1 MANSIQTIMRTSA
14 MIYAEQQ
21 QSTRSKKT
29 VERVFLESVLV
40 GVDNRPLNVEQILN
54 ALQEDFSLTYQ
65 DYEITPILGN
75 EEYFTC
81 IKSVKDK
88 LNTYYLPHQ
97 RYERIKQKGEQ
108 SIEQVIEYYVSH
120 VQKDTNSDVLKQLL
134 FKYLYSLLNTNIDAF
149 RQLLERN
156 AQKVSP
162 VVDFDTFNDEE
173 IDEINAFLKWEDS
186 TKDEAL
192 FALICYCID
201 YASAINKIDQH
212 DVINALK
219 NKCLYLD
226 NSLLYRALGINGS
239 FRQNRVHNLL
249 QRCVQSGQH
258 LYISSITRKEFFDTI
273 NYHIN
278 ALNQSTPYGH
288 INPHL
293 FVKYSEGHG
302 FYNYYHE
309 WRRNRTTYGFKTL
322 ELYIRSEYD
331 KLLKRYAIAE
341 DFKQPYD
348 DDDEQKT
355 IEAYTDDIQQKK
367 KTKRQN
373 LHENDARNILW
384 IERARGNNDHS
395 IRDTKYYFV
404 TSDRKLQEWDLTH
417 SQNQPITMLPSQWL
431 ALMLKFYARSTDDY
445 RCFVSFLAI
454 PKDNVAISPEELQD
468 TLAGISEI
476 TEDFK
481 QQDDIVSS
489 LLELEDTNNYRNREA
504 AKKFAKEKLEE
515 KYIEQIKETENAHK
529 EEIANLK
536 DETERQLALQKEES
550 EKMMVAIKEE
560 FAKQEKTNRIDK
572 LNDKIEA
579 TKKEI
584 RDLNDKKSLI
594 NSIADEKLGAVKRG
608 LGVAL
613 SIIIIVW
620 IYFIIHFG
628 WDKME
633 KYTYIVGILI
643 AVIPIILSLIIDKSI
658 NPKVLLARYRKSV
671 FNDNCRLYNYSDAML
686 EDSEQ
691 ALRSLETQLKD
702 EQEE

>member
-29 VERVFLESVLV
+29 VERVFIESVLV

-536 DETERQLALQKEES
+536 DETEGQLALQKEES
-550 EKMMVAIKEE
+550 EKMMAAIKEE

-620 IYFIIHFG
+620 FYFIIHFG

-643 AVIPIILSLIIDKSI
+643 AVIPIIISLIIDKSI

>member
-341 DFKQPYD
+341 DFKQPYN

>member
-29 VERVFLESVLV
+29 VERVFIESVLV

-120 VQKDTNSDVLKQLL
+120 VQQDINSDVLKQLL

-162 VVDFDTFNDEE
+162 VVDFDTFNDDE
-173 IDEINAFLKWEDS
+173 IEEINAFLKWEDS

-201 YASAINKIDQH
+201 YASAINKVDQH

-348 DDDEQKT
+348 DDNEQKT

-489 LLELEDTNNYRNREA
+489 LLELEDTNNFRNREA

-550 EKMMVAIKEE
+550 EKMMAAIKEE

-594 NSIADEKLGAVKRG
+594 NSIADEKLSAVKRG

-643 AVIPIILSLIIDKSI
+643 AVIPIIISLIIDKSI